1 VSQAEASPLF
11 HRSCILSPESPAPL
25 SLEAVLSSERLPSL
39 PEVAACVVEIARNP
53 DPDFDRLIEAI
64 RIDPAI
70 AGRIL
75 KTANSALLGM
85 RTRAASVEQAVP
97 RLGTTMV
104 RTLVL
109 SFCLAEY
116 QNRNSLNLRPCYQT
130 IWRESLTQ
138 AAVAESLAER
148 QGGKVD
154 SANWFLA
161 GLLQD
166 IGRLALLHTLRE
178 EYVEH
183 VLEPEDERTHR
194 EREQQWLEFTHVEVS
209 QGLCR
214 RWNLDSEMIDAIGVH
229 HASAHRVVPLKFV
242 SSTSMPAALITAAH
256 VAEYL
261 EEVSHDL
268 SSSRE
273 HIERLLMQVFALRSN
288 DVFRVLA
295 DIDSRAGEL
304 IATFG
309 IDVGRSPSLE
319 SILADAQ
326 ELLGQIA
333 MASQFRLMNAQPTVS
348 RSSGSRT
355 PLDSEA
361 DQTRDTRWRD
371 QLTGTFNRAWLEPAL
386 VSVIDQ
392 AHQYQVPIGLLFVD
406 LDHFSKLNDSIGT
419 QAGDALL
426 QKVASLLRQSIR
438 LSDSVVRYSGDEFIV
453 TLKDVN
459 LDLLTL
465 ICDQIHSQIRTV
477 LNSSEAAVVTCSI
490 GAAFYTPLAGKTLKP
505 EALIREAD
513 RAMSE
518 ARRKGGDQTVT
529 SSFDAGSGKWIPQS
543 LAMV

>member
-1 VSQAEASPLF
+1 M
-11 HRSCILSPESPAPL
+11 PL
-25 SLEAVLSSERLPSL
+25 SLDAILSSERLPSL
-39 PEVAACVVEIARNP
+39 PEVAARIVEIARDP
-53 DPDFDRLIEAI
+53 DPDFDRLIETI

-85 RTRAASVEQAVP
+85 RTRAASIEQAVP

-116 QNRNSLNLRPCYQT
+116 QNRNSLNLRPYYQK

-148 QGGKVD
+148 QGGQVD

-166 IGRLALLHTLRE
+166 IGRLALLHTCRE
-178 EYVEH
+178 EYIEN
-183 VLEPEDERTHR
+183 VLELDDDRSQR
-194 EREQQWLEFTHVEVS
+194 QREQEWLGFNHVDISVA
-209 QGLCR
+209 LCR
-214 RWNLDSEMIDAIGVH
+214 RWNLDPEIIDAIGVH

-242 SSTSMPAALITAAH
+242 SSTSLPAALITAAH

-261 EEVSHDL
+261 EEVSHNL
-268 SSSRE
+268 SCSRE
-273 HIERLLMQVFALRSN
+273 HIERLLMQVFALRPN

-295 DIDSRAGEL
+295 DVDSRVGEL
-304 IATFG
+304 SATFG

-333 MASQFRLMNAQPTVS
+333 IASQMRLVNAHTNLGRVERVRQET
-348 RSSGSRT
+348 
-355 PLDSEA
+355 EA
-361 DQTRDTRWRD
+361 EVGHLREAQWRD
-371 QLTGTFNRAWLEPAL
+371 HLTGAFNRAWLEPAL
-386 VSVIDQ
+386 ASVIEQ
-392 AHQYQVPIGLLFVD
+392 AHLHQVPIGLLFVD
-406 LDHFSKLNDSIGT
+406 LDHFKGLNDEAGH

-426 QKVASLLRQSIR
+426 QKATNVLRQSVR
-438 LSDSVVRYSGDEFIV
+438 LSDSVVRYGGDEFVI

-459 LDLLTL
+459 LDMLTL
-465 ICDQIHSQIRTV
+465 ISDQIRSHIR
-477 LNSSEAAVVTCSI
+477 SELSTAEPAHNITCSI
-490 GAAFYTPLAGKTLKP
+490 GAAYYVPQKGSSVRP
-505 EALIREAD
+505 DMLIKEAD
-513 RAMSE
+513 RAMYE
-518 ARRKGGDQTVT
+518 AKRKGGDRTVL
-529 SSFDAGSGKWIPQS
+529 SSLEAGKWVAHSVAATVQRTQTRS
-543 LAMV
+543 SSAW

>member
-1 VSQAEASPLF
+1 M
-11 HRSCILSPESPAPL
+11 PL

-39 PEVAACVVEIARNP
+39 PEVAARVVEIARNP

-85 RTRAASVEQAVP
+85 RTRAASIEQAVP

-116 QNRNSLNLRPCYQT
+116 QNRNSLNLRPYYQT

-166 IGRLALLHTLRE
+166 IGRLALLHTLRD
-178 EYVEH
+178 EYVEN

-194 EREQQWLEFTHVEVS
+194 EREQQWLGFTHVEVS

-273 HIERLLMQVFALRSN
+273 HIERLLMQVFALRPN

-295 DIDSRAGEL
+295 DIDSRVGEL
-304 IATFG
+304 SATFG

-333 MASQFRLMNAQPTVS
+333 MASQFRLVNAQPTFS
-348 RSSGSRT
+348 RTGGSRT

-361 DQTRDTRWRD
+361 DQTRDTQWRD

-438 LSDSVVRYSGDEFIV
+438 LSDSVVRYSRDEFIV

-465 ICDQIHSQIRTV
+465 MCDQIHSQIRTV
-477 LNSSEAAVVTCSI
+477 LNSTEASALTCSI
-490 GAAFYTPLAGKTLKP
+490 GAAFYTPLAGKALKP

-529 SSFDAGSGKWIPQS
+529 SSFDAGSGKWIAQS

>member
-1 VSQAEASPLF
+1 MELNV
-11 HRSCILSPESPAPL
+11 PL
-25 SLEAVLSSERLPSL
+25 SLEAILSSERLPSL
-39 PEVAACVVEIARNP
+39 PEVAARIVEIARDP

-75 KTANSALLGM
+75 KTANSALMGM
-85 RTRAASVEQAVP
+85 RTRAASIEQAVP

-116 QNRNSLNLRPCYQT
+116 QNRNSLNLRPYYQH

-154 SANWFLA
+154 PANWFLA

-166 IGRLALLHTLRE
+166 IGRLALLHTCRE

-183 VLEPEDERTHR
+183 VLEPEDDRSQR
-194 EREQQWLEFTHVEVS
+194 QREQEWFGFTHVEVS

-214 RWNLDSEMIDAIGVH
+214 RWNLDPEIIDAIGVH

-261 EEVSHDL
+261 EEISHNL
-268 SSSRE
+268 SCSRE
-273 HIERLLMQVFALRSN
+273 HIERLLMQVFAMRPN

-295 DIDSRAGEL
+295 DIDSRVGEL
-304 IATFG
+304 SATFG

-319 SILADAQ
+319 SILAEAQ

-333 MASQFRLMNAQPTVS
+333 IASQLRLVS
-348 RSSGSRT
+348 AGNSRAERLR
-355 PLDSEA
+355 PEAAEA
-361 DQTRDTRWRD
+361 DHQKDLRWRD
-371 QLTGTFNRAWLEPAL
+371 HLTGAFNRAWLEPAL
-386 VSVIDQ
+386 GSIIEQ
-392 AHQYQVPIGLLFVD
+392 AHQHQVPIGLLFMD
-406 LDHFSKLNDSIGT
+406 LDNFKGLNAESGT
-419 QAGDALL
+419 SAGDTLL
-426 QKVASLLRQSIR
+426 QKATAILRQCVR
-438 LSDSVVRYSGDEFIV
+438 LSDSVVRYGGDEFVI

-459 LDLLTL
+459 LDMLTL
-465 ICDQIHSQIRTV
+465 IADQIRNRIHSELSVTVPERTI
-477 LNSSEAAVVTCSI
+477 TCSI
-490 GAAFYTPLAGKTLKP
+490 GAAFYSPQQDTMARPD
-505 EALIREAD
+505 ALIREAD
-513 RAMSE
+513 KAMSE
-518 ARRKGGDQTVT
+518 ARRRGGDRTIVSSLESGMWIAQTLT
-529 SSFDAGSGKWIPQS
+529 LQSFTAPSSS
-543 LAMV
+543 